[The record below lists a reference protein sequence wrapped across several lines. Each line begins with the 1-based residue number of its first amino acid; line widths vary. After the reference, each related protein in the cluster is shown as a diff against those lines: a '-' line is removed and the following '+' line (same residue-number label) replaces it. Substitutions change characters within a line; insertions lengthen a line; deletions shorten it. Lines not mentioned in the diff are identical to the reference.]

1 MTDSQTNFSSLQLQ
15 WASKSNCLQRAG
27 RAGRVMNGRV
37 YRLVP
42 KEFYQ
47 RLSDYGVPEMLRIP
61 LENVVLKAK
70 QLDMGSPQVI
80 LALALSPPNITDIH
94 NTVLILK
101 ELGGLYKTVNG
112 KYMELDGDL
121 SFIGRVMAAL
131 PLDIRISRLVIFGYM
146 FSVFDE
152 CLIIGKL
159 FFTICCLV
167 GFSIFLVKSFLM
179 TSHFVNLFKN

>member
-1 MTDSQTNFSSLQLQ
+1 MSFSLIAVVFFFQNQTFLVIDFCLTKNLVTDSNTNFSSLQLQ
-15 WASKSNCLQRAG
+15 WASKSNCMQRAG

-47 RLSDYGVPEMLRIP
+47 RFSDYGIPEMLRIP

-70 QLDMGSPQVI
+70 QLDMGPPHTI
-80 LALALSPPNITDIH
+80 LGLALTPPNLSDIH
-94 NTVLILK
+94 NTILILK

-112 KYMELDGDL
+112 RYMEFDGDL

-131 PLDIRISRLVIFGYM
+131 PLDIRITRLVIFGYM

-152 CLIIGKL
+152 CLIIGE
-159 FFTICCLV
+159 
-167 GFSIFLVKSFLM
+167 
-179 TSHFVNLFKN
+179 